1 MALKNIAQRD
11 VSRLKTNA
19 KGAKKVATQS
29 YKDSVKM
36 VNNAADTAMNTAQ
49 QMYKASQNRLGNVS
63 NTTKNKLSVGAGQ
76 AVSTITG
83 AKDTAKANLAHS
95 KAQTMAGVSQAY
107 NKQKAA
113 SENAYGKKV
122 LAEKAEKRT
131 KLLTN
136 YKETITRFDTTKKCD
151 AAIKKLKASNDPNKA
166 QKISYIRA
174 QRAALLQAEKSGGR
188 GGRGWHRWGGGGWH
202 RWGNYGNGADNG
214 GIADEGGN
222 NDKAW
227 ENFDEHGRPINITKY
242 AKQHPDSNM
251 GYYLASGEYTPTK
264 VNSTRK
270 SSKDRKT
277 AYSGKRTLPISE
289 RTRPIYR
296 SGNDRRRRGH

>member
-29 YKDSVKM
+29 YKESVKT

-95 KAQTMAGVSQAY
+95 KAQTMAGISQAY

-113 SENAYGKKV
+113 SENAYGKKI
-122 LAEKAEKRT
+122 LADKAAQRT

-151 AAIKKLKASNDPNKA
+151 AAIKKLKASKDPNKA
-166 QKISYIRA
+166 QKIAYIRA

-202 RWGNYGNGADNG
+202 RWGNYGNTSADTDVQVTPK
-214 GIADEGGN
+214 DEKDASSTTKPAKKVGLYYKTNRELAEQMKLDVQDRASQRTGDN
-222 NDKAW
+222 IGVGKA
-227 ENFDEHGRPINITKY
+227 N
-242 AKQHPDSNM
+242 
-251 GYYLASGEYTPTK
+251 
-264 VNSTRK
+264 
-270 SSKDRKT
+270 
-277 AYSGKRTLPISE
+277 GKRILPESK
-289 RTRPIYR
+289 RTRPIA
-296 SGNDRRRRGH
+296 RRRKTYKGVGKW

>member
-1 MALKNIAQRD
+1 MALKNIAQKD

-29 YKDSVKM
+29 YKESVKT

-95 KAQTMAGVSQAY
+95 KAQTMAGISQAY

-113 SENAYGKKV
+113 SENTYGKKI
-122 LAEKAEKRT
+122 LADKAAQRT

-151 AAIKKLKASNDPNKA
+151 AAIKKLKASKDPNKA
-166 QKISYIRA
+166 QKIAYIRA

-202 RWGNYGNGADNG
+202 RWGGGYSGGEGDFQVDEKGTENTTTSKTKPAKKVGVYYRSNSDLANQMRLDVQDRASQKTGDNIG
-214 GIADEGGN
+214 
-222 NDKAW
+222 
-227 ENFDEHGRPINITKY
+227 
-242 AKQHPDSNM
+242 
-251 GYYLASGEYTPTK
+251 
-264 VNSTRK
+264 TRK
-270 SSKDRKT
+270 
-277 AYSGKRTLPISE
+277 ANGKRILPESK
-289 RTRPIYR
+289 RTRPIA
-296 SGNDRRRRGH
+296 RRRKTYKGVGKW